1 MPNIQPINGIRYN
14 LGQVG
19 ALSDVIAPPYDVI
32 SPEYQEELYK
42 KHPNNCIRL
51 ILNKTLPTDDEQDNR
66 YTRARKIMK
75 KWLDE
80 GVLFTEADPAI
91 YVYYQIFDYAG
102 KTYTR
107 KGFMAGLQVQPFGE
121 GCVFP
126 HEQTHAA
133 AKADRLMLTTVTKA
147 QLSQIFGLYPDSTS
161 EVQGILDKSI
171 EGKTPL
177 EAVDHLGVTHR
188 MWIVTDP
195 SVIASVQDKI
205 GKKPLFIADGHH
217 RYETACNYL
226 AQLKQQ
232 GIPSDHPAHYVLTM
246 FVALEDEGLAVL
258 PTHRLFPGI
267 PEMTSDELTAK
278 LGANFVCEK
287 VGNGP
292 AFAETAWEDL
302 ETRNTQKSLAF
313 YTTKDQTWTL
323 CTLTEAGSQK
333 MAEAAVAGEHSEDWR
348 DLGVSILH
356 KLVMDTLLELPNAPK
371 PKYVHLVS
379 EVVETLEAEPQNYP
393 LAALVMPATVEN
405 IKTLCLEGER
415 MPQKS
420 TYFYPKLL
428 SGLVF
433 RSVEG

>member
-1 MPNIQPINGIRYN
+1 MPNIQPINGIRFN
-14 LGQVG
+14 LAQVG

-32 SPEYQEELYK
+32 GPELQEELYA
-42 KHPNNCIRL
+42 KHPNNAVRL

-66 YTRARKIMK
+66 YTRARKTMK

-91 YVYYQIFDYAG
+91 YVYYQVFEYAG

-107 KGFMAGLQVQPFGE
+107 KGFMAGLEVQPFGE

-147 QLSQIFGLYPDSTS
+147 QLSQIFGLYPDAEC
-161 EVQGILDKSI
+161 EVLNVLEKSI

-177 EAVDHLGVTHR
+177 EAIDHLGVTHR
-188 MWIVTDP
+188 MWVVTDP
-195 SVIASVQDKI
+195 AVIASVQDKI
-205 GKKPLFIADGHH
+205 GKKPVFIADGHH

-226 AQLKQQ
+226 AQLRQQ
-232 GIPSDHPAHYVLTM
+232 GITKDHPAHYVLTM
-246 FVALEDEGLAVL
+246 FVAMEDDGLAVL
-258 PTHRLFPGI
+258 PTHRLFPGV
-267 PEMTSDELTAK
+267 PEMTSDELIAK
-278 LGANFVCEK
+278 LGDNFICKK

-292 AFAETAWEDL
+292 DFANTAWEDI
-302 ETRNTQKSLAF
+302 ETLDDQKNLAF
-313 YTTKDQTWTL
+313 YTTKDDTWTIV
-323 CTLTEAGSQK
+323 TLTEAGVAK
-333 MAEAAVAGEHSEDWR
+333 MAEAGVAADHTEDWR
-348 DLGVSILH
+348 NLGVSILH
-356 KLVMDTLLELPNAPK
+356 KLVMDTLLEQPNAPK
-371 PKYVHLVS
+371 PTYVHLVS
-379 EVVETLEAEPQNYP
+379 EVVDLLKAEPEKYP
-393 LAALVMPATVEN
+393 LAALVMPATVED

>member
-1 MPNIQPINGIRYN
+1 MPNIQPINGIRFN

-19 ALSDVIAPPYDVI
+19 ALSDVVAPPYDVI
-32 SPEYQEELYK
+32 SPEFQEELYA
-42 KHPNNCIRL
+42 KHPNNCVRL

-75 KWLDE
+75 KWLDD

-91 YVYYQIFDYAG
+91 YVYHQIFDYAG

-107 KGFMAGLQVQPFGE
+107 KGFMAGLEVQPFGE

-147 QLSQIFGLYPDSTS
+147 QLSQIFGLYPDSETS
-161 EVQGILDKSI
+161 VQSILEKSI

-188 MWIVTDP
+188 MWVVTDP
-195 SVIASVQDKI
+195 AVIASVQNKI

-226 AQLKQQ
+226 AQLRQQ
-232 GIPSDHPAHYVLTM
+232 GISKDHPAHYVLTM
-246 FVALEDEGLAVL
+246 FVAMEDEGLAVL

-267 PEMTSDELTAK
+267 PEMTSDELIAK
-278 LGANFVCEK
+278 LGNCFKCSK

-292 AFAETAWEDL
+292 DFAETAWEDI
-302 ETRNTQKSLAF
+302 ETLSSQDNLAF
-313 YTTKDQTWTL
+313 FTTKDDTWTVA
-323 CTLTEAGSQK
+323 TLTEAGRAK
-333 MAEAAVAGEHSEDWR
+333 MAEAGVAADHSEDWR

-356 KLVMDTLLELPNAPK
+356 KLVIDTLLEQPNAPK
-371 PKYVHLVS
+371 PTYVHLVS
-379 EVVETLEAEPQNYP
+379 EVVEDLKAEPGKYA
-393 LAALVMPATVEN
+393 LATLVMPATVSN

>member
-32 SPEYQEELYK
+32 SPELQDELYA
-42 KHPNNCIRL
+42 KHPNNCVRL
-51 ILNKTLPTDDEQDNR
+51 ILNKTKPTDDETDNR
-66 YTRARKIMK
+66 YTRARKTMK

-91 YVYYQIFDYAG
+91 YVYYQIFEYAG

-107 KGFMAGLQVQPFGE
+107 KGFMAGLEVQPFGQ

-126 HEQTHAA
+126 HELTHAA
-133 AKADRLMLTTVTKA
+133 AKADRLMLTTTTKA
-147 QLSQIFGLYPDSTS
+147 QLSQIFGLYPDAENAVLS
-161 EVQGILDKSI
+161 ILEKTI

-177 EAVDHLGVTHR
+177 EAVDHLGVIHR
-188 MWIVTDP
+188 MWVVTNP
-195 SVIASVQDKI
+195 QVIAEVQAAI
-205 GKKPLFIADGHH
+205 GKKPVFIADGHH

-232 GIPSDHPAHYVLTM
+232 GIPATHPAHYVLTM
-246 FVALEDEGLAVL
+246 FVAMEDDGLAVL

-267 PEMTSDELTAK
+267 PEMTSDELAAK
-278 LGANFVCEK
+278 LGACFTCTK
-287 VGNGP
+287 AGTGP
-292 AFAETAWEDL
+292 ETATDVWE
-302 ETRNTQKSLAF
+302 EIESLGSQENIAF
-313 YTTKDQTWTL
+313 YTTKDDTWTIAS
-323 CTLTEAGSQK
+323 LTEAGREK
-333 MAEAAVAGEHSEDWR
+333 MAEDGVAADHSEDWR
-348 DLGVSILH
+348 NLGVSILH
-356 KLVMDTLLELPNAPK
+356 KLVMDTLLEQPNAPK
-371 PKYVHLVS
+371 PTYVHLVS
-379 EVVETLEAEPQNYP
+379 EVVDDLKAEPGKYP

>member
-1 MPNIQPINGIRYN
+1 MPNIQPINGIRFN
-14 LGQVG
+14 LAQVG

-32 SPEYQEELYK
+32 GPELQEELYA
-42 KHPNNCIRL
+42 KHPNNAVRL

-91 YVYYQIFDYAG
+91 YVYYQVFEYAG

-107 KGFMAGLQVQPFGE
+107 KGFMAGLEVQPFGE

-147 QLSQIFGLYPDSTS
+147 QLSQIFGLYPDAEC
-161 EVQGILDKSI
+161 EVLNVLEKSI

-177 EAVDHLGVTHR
+177 EAIDHLGVTHR
-188 MWIVTDP
+188 MWVVTDP
-195 SVIASVQDKI
+195 AVIASVQDKI
-205 GKKPLFIADGHH
+205 GKKPVFIADGHH

-226 AQLKQQ
+226 AQLRQQ
-232 GIPSDHPAHYVLTM
+232 GITKDHPAHYVLTM
-246 FVALEDEGLAVL
+246 FVAMEDDGLAVL
-258 PTHRLFPGI
+258 PTHRLFPGV
-267 PEMTSDELTAK
+267 PEMTSDELIAK
-278 LGANFVCEK
+278 LGDNFTCKK

-292 AFAETAWEDL
+292 DFANTAWEDI
-302 ETRNTQKSLAF
+302 ETLDDQKNLAF
-313 YTTKDQTWTL
+313 YTTKDDTWTIV
-323 CTLTEAGSQK
+323 TLTETGFAK
-333 MAEAAVAGEHSEDWR
+333 MAEEGVAADHTEDWR
-348 DLGVSILH
+348 NLGVSILH
-356 KLVMDTLLELPNAPK
+356 KLVMDTLLEQPNAPK
-371 PKYVHLVS
+371 PTYVHLVT
-379 EVVETLEAEPQNYP
+379 EVIDLLKAEPEKYP
-393 LAALVMPATVEN
+393 LAALVMPATVED

>member
-1 MPNIQPINGIRYN
+1 MANIQPINGIRFN
-14 LGQVG
+14 LAQVG
-19 ALSDVIAPPYDVI
+19 QLSDVIAPPYDVI
-32 SPEYQEELYK
+32 GSELQDELYA

-66 YTRARKIMK
+66 YTRAKKVLK

-107 KGFMAGLQVQPFGE
+107 KGFMAGLEVQPFGE

-133 AKADRLMLTTVTKA
+133 AKADRLMLTTTTKA
-147 QLSQIFGLYPDSTS
+147 QLSQIFGLYPDAEN
-161 EVQGILDKSI
+161 EVMSILDKNV

-177 EAVDHLGVTHR
+177 EAIDHLGVTHR
-188 MWIVTDP
+188 MWVITDP
-195 SVIASVQDKI
+195 VVIAQVQEKI
-205 GKKPLFIADGHH
+205 GKKPIFIADGHH
-217 RYETACNYL
+217 RYETSCNYL
-226 AQLKQQ
+226 NQLRQQ
-232 GIPSDHPAHYVLTM
+232 GIAKDHPAHYVLTM
-246 FVALEDEGLAVL
+246 FVGMEDEGLAVL

-267 PEMTSDELTAK
+267 PEMTSDELIAK
-278 LGANFVCEK
+278 LGACFSCNK

-292 AFAETAWEDL
+292 DFAVTAWEDV
-302 ETRNTQKSLAF
+302 ETLDKQENIAL
-313 YTTKDQTWTL
+313 YTAKDDTWTIVS
-323 CTLTEAGSQK
+323 LTDAGRSK
-333 MAEAAVAGEHSEDWR
+333 MAEEDVAAEHSEDWR
-348 DLGVSILH
+348 NLGVSILH
-356 KLVMDTLLELPNAPK
+356 KLIMDTLLQLPDAPK
-371 PKYVHLVS
+371 PVYVHLVS
-379 EVVETLEAEPQNYP
+379 EVVENLKAEPGKFP
-393 LAALVMPATVEN
+393 LAALVMPATVDD

>member
-1 MPNIQPINGIRYN
+1 MPNIQPINGIRFN
-14 LGQVG
+14 LAQVG

-32 SPEYQEELYK
+32 GPELQEELYA
-42 KHPNNCIRL
+42 KHPNNAVRL

-66 YTRARKIMK
+66 YTRARKTMK

-91 YVYYQIFDYAG
+91 YVYYQVFEYAG

-107 KGFMAGLQVQPFGE
+107 KGFMAGLEVQPFGE

-147 QLSQIFGLYPDSTS
+147 QLSQIFGLYPDAEC
-161 EVQGILDKSI
+161 EVLNVLEKSI

-177 EAVDHLGVTHR
+177 EAIDHLGVTHR
-188 MWIVTDP
+188 MWVVTDP
-195 SVIASVQDKI
+195 AVIASVQDKI
-205 GKKPLFIADGHH
+205 GKKPVFIADGHH

-226 AQLKQQ
+226 AQLRQQ
-232 GIPSDHPAHYVLTM
+232 GITKDHPAHYVLTM
-246 FVALEDEGLAVL
+246 FVAMEDDGLAVL
-258 PTHRLFPGI
+258 PTHRLFPGV
-267 PEMTSDELTAK
+267 PEMTSDELIAK
-278 LGANFVCEK
+278 LGDNFTCKK

-292 AFAETAWEDL
+292 DFANTAWEDIEML
-302 ETRNTQKSLAF
+302 DDQKNLAF
-313 YTTKDQTWTL
+313 YTTKDDTWTIV
-323 CTLTEAGSQK
+323 TLTEAGVAK
-333 MAEAAVAGEHSEDWR
+333 MAEVGVAADHTEDWR
-348 DLGVSILH
+348 NLGVSILH
-356 KLVMDTLLELPNAPK
+356 KLVMDTLLEQPNAPK
-371 PKYVHLVS
+371 PTYVHLVS
-379 EVVETLEAEPQNYP
+379 EVVDLLKAEPEKYP
-393 LAALVMPATVEN
+393 LAALVMPATVED

>member
-1 MPNIQPINGIRYN
+1 MANIQPINGIRFN
-14 LGQVG
+14 LARVGQ
-19 ALSDVIAPPYDVI
+19 LSDVIAPPYDVI
-32 SPEYQEELYK
+32 SPEFQDELYE

-66 YTRARKIMK
+66 YTRARKVMK

-80 GVLFTEADPAI
+80 GVLFTEADPAL

-107 KGFMAGLQVQPFGE
+107 IGFMAGLEVQPFGE

-133 AKADRLMLTTVTKA
+133 AKADRLMLTTTTKA
-147 QLSQIFGLYPDSTS
+147 QLSQIFGLYPDAEN
-161 EVQGILDKSI
+161 EVMSILDKNI

-177 EAVDHLGVTHR
+177 EAIDHLGVTHR
-188 MWIVTDP
+188 MWVVTDP
-195 SVIASVQDKI
+195 AVIASVQDKI
-205 GKKPLFIADGHH
+205 GKKPIFIADGHH
-217 RYETACNYL
+217 RYETSCNYL
-226 AQLKQQ
+226 NQLRQQ
-232 GIPSDHPAHYVLTM
+232 GISKDHPAHYVLTM
-246 FVALEDEGLAVL
+246 FVGMEDEGLAVL

-267 PEMTSDELTAK
+267 PVMSSDEMIEK
-278 LGANFVCEK
+278 LGDCFECRK
-287 VGNGP
+287 VGTGP
-292 AFAETAWEDL
+292 DFANMAWEDI
-302 ETRNTQKSLAF
+302 ETLDSQENIAL
-313 YTTKDQTWTL
+313 YTAKDDTWTIVK
-323 CTLTEAGSQK
+323 LTENGKAK
-333 MAEAAVAGEHSEDWR
+333 MAEDGVAADHTEEWR
-348 DLGVSILH
+348 NLGVSILH
-356 KLVMDTLLELPNAPK
+356 KLIMDTLLELPNAPK
-371 PKYVHLVS
+371 PTYVHLVS
-379 EVVETLEAEPQNYP
+379 EVIDDLKQEPGKYP
-393 LAALVMPATVEN
+393 LVALVMPATVDD